1 MKSQLTKLVQL
12 IVLFFSITTAL
23 GQNSLSI
30 KNLDAG
36 PGDVSK
42 IIVGLDNTANASGF
56 QFTLKL
62 PNDLI
67 VKEKE
72 VKFIQRNTNHVIY
85 PKNIGNGEYLFICF
99 SATSDNF
106 TGNSGDLLEIPVE
119 IPLSY
124 VLGQTYP
131 MTFTEAIVSSALGQE
146 IGSNHKNGVLTVI
159 EGKNPDLKVGNITFQ
174 QNNILPNSKYT
185 VSWEVQNIGKA
196 VANGGWREQISL
208 VSSEGKKYLM
218 GNAFYSNVLAENGL
232 ISRTAEVDVPS
243 IIGFDGNVK
252 IEVSLITNSG
262 VREPANAKEN
272 NTTVSTTDANLLKRL
287 IFTIDRSEISE
298 NTTDRLRINL
308 ARSGS
313 INDDEVFTISS
324 DADSQFNLPATVKIN
339 KNESSNFLYIKP
351 VNNTTYEGD
360 KKVTLTAKGN
370 TYNDENVNFNL
381 IDDEKVILSLSYPA
395 NYTSTI
401 GSKIVFTVS
410 ANFPKNKEQ
419 VISLSTDKDK
429 RLQLPKQVTLL
440 AGLQTVTFEGTIL
453 DTQSIEKSEIA
464 NIFAKAEGYTSAVK
478 DIKLNSINIPTFTLT
493 IDPNKVSEGDGF
505 KATYA
510 TLKRTNQID
519 KQVIVQISA
528 NKVDQ
533 LILPTEVLFEKGASE
548 KIFNIGTV
556 NNSQVEGER
565 VVTVSSK
572 IKFDS
577 CNCVDDRDLASIT
590 KQDVTILDNDGLALS
605 IILSPSTVKAG
616 ATGTKLTVSRN
627 TESPEI
633 LQNPVTVNLS
643 STLPTVVELPS
654 TATIPAGSKEVQIT
668 FNTKIDSNL
677 TSDQSIR
684 IQGEALGYTPGFGWL
699 LVSDQNKS
707 DAVITKVIASTG
719 LEAGKKATVKTT
731 IQNQGNVVFPT
742 GYKLEYYIS
751 KNNNITGLT
760 PVTSSVINKSIN
772 IGESYEHQ
780 EEIQLPNLSGDVY
793 VVAVVNSDKSIN
805 ELTYDNNQNQILIK
819 VLPAYNVSVSVPK
832 PIYKTGETVL
842 ISGTAKTAAG
852 AVVQNTEV
860 TLRVKNQ
867 EFSRDFDLKTNANGA
882 FTYEY
887 KPLGNESGSYNL
899 GAAFP
904 GEEILSQATFELL
917 GLEIVNKPQYV
928 KWETLAG
935 VSLGKEFILKNK
947 TKTALTG
954 VKIKLPADADFTID
968 QTPIDIE
975 AGATVTFPYKIVST
989 VASKEVKYYEIKIA
1003 LTSNEGAEY
1012 SEIIYY
1018 NCKNQ
1023 EAVLEVNPISINTT
1037 MIKDKTRLYE
1047 FSLKN
1052 IGAVDAEK
1060 VEVLLPELGWMRL
1073 SSQTVIE
1080 RIKAGEEVKVVLELQ
1095 PTVKEQVNVPISG
1108 SLVAKQKTGA
1118 SVAIPFRITT
1128 VSESTGKL
1136 IVDATDE
1143 YTYNTPAA
1151 PHLRGAKVTVKQPY
1165 TGVIVAEGLTNDAG
1179 LFEVPNI
1186 PEGWYTID
1194 ISAEKHNPY
1203 QNNILVDPGRETKIT
1218 AFMSYQAISYSWDV
1232 KPTEIKDEYD
1242 IKLQVQFETNVPKPV
1257 IVMEV
1262 DDPKLNLKIGESRMS
1277 YITVTN
1283 HGLIAAQKIKITAGE
1298 LEGYTATPLITSL
1311 DVLNAKTSIVI
1322 PVLLKNESSLRRM
1335 SKASSGGG
1343 CGSIPIDLTAIF
1355 VCAGEKTTDAHIVYI
1370 SGICTD
1376 DPPRIQ
1382 PGPSTP
1388 SYGTPCTLGGC
1399 SWASVYSDAASALTG
1414 IDMCDKCTKKA
1425 VGTVYKCG
1433 KIVVHELTFYSCA
1446 YGLLT
1451 ASSLFDV
1458 GVGLASCFIKKLKVL
1473 VCAYYVAE
1481 TIYQCLLGGGSKRLS
1496 SQSSAPK
1503 GNFDFIYEDFQK
1515 INNAQ
1520 DATAGMVSEYLKNSQ
1535 LEEDNPDL
1543 EVFLQQVYNQVDNE
1557 KLFTPEDI
1565 LRIKNNLKNTSIT
1578 PSYVDEF
1585 TTRWNTTISAWSQN
1599 ILSPNSTYPNIVDK
1613 VKINQYKNAK
1623 TELASH
1629 TFKRGFV
1636 SAKEMY
1642 DSGMSALEEYAEEK
1656 SKDQASVCATVSLE
1670 FPQKLTMTRQAFEGK
1685 LKINN
1690 SSDLTVKD
1698 VNLDLIVRDENGE
1711 NKTYLFQVNKE
1722 AFLNGTGVVNP
1733 NAEGMGLVTFIPTK
1747 EAAPTVKQSYS
1758 FGGTLSYFDPQ
1769 VNERVTIQLNPVT
1782 LEVNPSPD
1790 LVLHYFM
1797 QRDILG
1803 DDSLTPDVV
1812 EPTIPAELSL
1822 MINNEGYGVAK
1833 NVNVE
1838 SAQPRIIDNDK
1849 GLLVDFKMIASNF
1862 NNEPRQLGLLNVN
1875 FGDIEAKQ
1883 SAIGQ
1888 WYFTSSLIG
1897 HFVKYDVKVV
1907 HKSSFGN
1914 ANLSLIKASYI
1925 HELIKSV
1932 RSFEATSDKIDD
1944 FLVNDL
1950 ADAYDTPDRIYL
1962 SNGTSE
1968 EVKKS
1973 DAIQIVD
1980 KVTPSTLTSKVKINP
1995 STTGWNYNAIVY
2007 PEAANYELI
2016 KVVRDND
2023 NVEIPLKNVWQT
2035 SVTLKDGLN
2044 PKYETKLHL
2053 LDKIADVSTYTL
2065 YYKPTDGNIPEVE
2078 TFVDAPEKNN
2088 SKSVEIVKVKFNKEI
2103 DVNTFLNSNV
2113 QIISQGAVLPSD
2125 AILIGKIDAK
2135 TYSINIKELTKTSG
2149 YYELLVKTLGIK
2161 DLLGNEGKNGKKIEW
2176 LQFINELGILK
2187 FETDQIKKQ
2196 PINTVKVIFNKPIRT
2211 EEFTADKITVNNLPV
2226 TNVTIK
2232 KADDYNY
2239 SISGFSALNQDDR
2252 DYKIAVD
2259 VTKITAVDGSKGLAL
2274 QTYDW
2279 KVDNNLPKVVKLQ
2292 TVSQG
2297 VTNSQNIT
2305 QIEVELNRKLTS
2317 NFESSAIILTKNGQ
2331 KVTVPFIIDKIDDL
2345 HYTIFG
2351 IGSYTSENA
2360 TYVLTIDQSTFKDE
2374 NENFGVGLAET
2385 SWTVRLAAV
2394 EAIADLKIA
2403 PDRGVSS
2410 TDNITSGSDTKLV
2423 YSTLSDNLNVE
2434 IYELL
2439 ATSEILIDKQFRDK
2453 KGTYEFLLK
2462 DKVGAKR
2469 FKVVAIDA
2477 NGNRST
2483 ASILS
2488 AYIDFVDF
2496 VTEIKPVNQNSNDCT
2511 DFDYVNVKFSE
2522 DVADNSFTKE
2532 AITLK
2537 SLGFEVPKTNMI
2549 VRKVTNKTYV
2559 LENIENQNDGSI
2571 TLEIDKSQIVK
2582 RLTGL
2587 NGVSTETIE
2596 LGNATAYPVS
2606 ISGEENPK
2614 INELYTYTASENMNK
2629 YDWFIING
2637 EIVSAVDNKVT
2648 VKWSKTNGQS
2658 LFLKYQTPLS
2668 CTSTL
2673 VKSIV
2678 VVDNT
2683 LGIDNP
2689 TESKKINLYPVPND
2703 GQFTIQTN
2711 TSLFNCTIFVYNMSG
2726 QLVYQE
2732 NNVNID
2738 KNIKNINL
2746 SKIASGNYVLIIH
2759 NNQEKLNFKFI
2770 IN

>member
-1 MKSQLTKLVQL
+1 MKIIKLL
-12 IVLFFSITTAL
+12 VLLFSITTAF

-30 KNLDAG
+30 KNLNAG
-36 PGDVSK
+36 PGDEAK
-42 IIVGLDNTANASGF
+42 IIVGLDNTDKVAGF

-62 PNDLI
+62 PNNLI
-67 VKEKE
+67 VKERE
-72 VKFIQRNTNHVIY
+72 VKFIQRNTNHIIY
-85 PKNIGNGEYLFICF
+85 PKNNGNGEYLFLCF
-99 SATSDNF
+99 SATNDEF

-124 VLGQTYP
+124 TVGQTYN
-131 MTFTEAIVSSALGQE
+131 MTFSGVELSSAAGQD
-146 IGSNHKNGVLTVI
+146 IGSNHKNGLLTII
-159 EGKNPDLKVGNITFQ
+159 EGKNPDLKVGNISFP
-174 QNNILPNSKYT
+174 QNDILPNSKYT
-185 VSWEVQNIGKA
+185 VNWEVQNIGKA
-196 VANGGWREQISL
+196 IANGGWREQISL
-208 VSSEGKKYLM
+208 VSSNGKKYII
-218 GNAFYSNVLAENGL
+218 GNAFYSNALAENGL

-243 IIGFDGNVK
+243 IIGFDGSVK
-252 IEVSLITNSG
+252 IEVNLITNSG
-262 VREPANAKEN
+262 VREPENAKEN
-272 NTTVSTTDANLLKRL
+272 NTLVSTTNANLLKRL

-324 DADSQFNLPATVKIN
+324 DVDSQFNLPATVKIN
-339 KNESSNFLYIKP
+339 KNESSSFLFIKP
-351 VNNTTYEGD
+351 TNNTTYEGD
-360 KKVTLTAKGN
+360 RKITLIAKGN
-370 TYNDENVNFNL
+370 AYNDENVNFNL
-381 IDDEKVILSLSYPA
+381 IDDEKVILSLSYPTD
-395 NYTSTI
+395 YTSTI
-401 GSKIVFTVS
+401 GSKIQFTLS

-419 VISLSTDKDK
+419 VISLSTDKSK
-429 RLQLPKQVTLL
+429 RLQLPERVTLL
-440 AGLQTVTFEGTIL
+440 ADVQTVTFEGTIL
-453 DTQSIEKSEIA
+453 DTQSIEKAEIA
-464 NIFAKAEGYTSAVK
+464 NIFAKAEGYSSAVK
-478 DIKLNSINIPTFTLT
+478 DIKLNSISIPTFTFT
-493 IDPNKVSEGDGF
+493 INPNKVSEGDGI

-528 NKVDQ
+528 NKADQ

-565 VVTVSSK
+565 LITIASK
-572 IKFDS
+572 IKFES
-577 CNCVDDRDLASIT
+577 CSCVDDNDATSIV
-590 KQDVTILDNDGLALS
+590 KQDLTIIDNDGLALS
-605 IILSPSTVKAG
+605 VAITPSTVKAG
-616 ATGTKLTVSRN
+616 SKNNKLTISRN
-627 TESPEI
+627 TENVSI
-633 LQNPVTVNLS
+633 LQNPVVVNLS
-643 STLPTVVELPS
+643 SSTPSVVELPA

-668 FNTKIDSNL
+668 FDTKIDPNL
-677 TSDQSIR
+677 TGDQSIR
-684 IQGEALGYTPGFGWL
+684 IQADAAGHSSGFGWM

-707 DAVITKVIASTG
+707 DAVVTKVEATSG

-731 IQNQGNVVFPT
+731 IQNQGNAVFPT
-742 GYKLEYYIS
+742 GYKLEYYVS

-760 PVTSSVINKSIN
+760 PVASSIINRPIN
-772 IGESYEHQ
+772 TGERYEHL
-780 EEIQLPNLSGDVY
+780 EEIQLPNISGDVY

-805 ELTYDNNQNQILIK
+805 ELTFDNNQNQILIK
-819 VLPAYNVSVSVPK
+819 VLPAYNVSVSVTK
-832 PIYKTGETVL
+832 PIYKTRETVT
-842 ISGTAKTAAG
+842 ISGVAKTAAG
-852 AVVQNTEV
+852 MPVQNTEV
-860 TLRVKNQ
+860 SLNVQNQ
-867 EFSRDFDLKTNANGA
+867 EFERVFNLKTDANGS
-882 FTYEY
+882 FVYDY
-887 KPLGNESGSYNL
+887 KPLDNESGSYTS

-904 GEEILSQATFELL
+904 GEQIVPQATFDLL

-935 VSLGKEFILKNK
+935 TSLGKEFILKNK

-954 VKIKLPADADFTID
+954 VKIQLPADADFTID
-968 QTPIDIE
+968 QTPIDIP
-975 AGATVTFPYKIVST
+975 AGATLTFPYKIVST
-989 VASKEVKYYEIKIA
+989 VASKEAKYYEIKIT

-1037 MIKDKTRLYE
+1037 MIKDQTRLYE

-1052 IGAVDAEK
+1052 IGAVDAQN
-1060 VEVLLPELGWMRL
+1060 VEVLLPELSWMRL

-1108 SLVAKQKTGA
+1108 NLVAKQKTGP
-1118 SVAIPFRITT
+1118 SIAIPYRIVT

-1136 IVDATDE
+1136 IIDATNE
-1143 YTYNTPAA
+1143 YTYNTLAA
-1151 PHLRGAKVTVKQPY
+1151 PHLKGAKVTVKQPY
-1165 TGVIVAEGLTNDAG
+1165 TGVIVAEGVTNEAG

-1194 ISAEKHNPY
+1194 VSAEKHNPY

-1218 AFMSYQAISYSWDV
+1218 AFMSYQAVTYSWNV
-1232 KPTEIKDEYD
+1232 VPTEIIDEYD
-1242 IKLQVQFETNVPKPV
+1242 ITLQVQFETNVPKPV

-1262 DDPKLNLKIGESRMS
+1262 DDSKLNLKLGESRMS

-1283 HGLIAAQKIKITAGE
+1283 HGLIAAQKIKITAGQ
-1298 LEGYTATPLITSL
+1298 LEGYSATPLITSL

-1322 PVLLKNESSLRRM
+1322 PVLLKNESSLNRLER
-1335 SKASSGGG
+1335 ASSGGSG
-1343 CGSIPIDLTAIF
+1343 CSIPIDLNAS
-1355 VCAGEKTTDAHIVYI
+1355 YI
-1370 SGICTD
+1370 CNGVQQTNANIIYIRTGCSDPQPPGTNSG
-1376 DPPRIQ
+1376 
-1382 PGPSTP
+1382 PGVPGG
-1388 SYGTPCTLGGC
+1388 GTPCTLGGC
-1399 SWASVYSDAASALTG
+1399 PWLAPLGGFSGITGLDVCDPCQKELIGFVLDCVPGVPPVLSCSYNILTDGLGSVWQCFIPPPFDCLYAVW
-1414 IDMCDKCTKKA
+1414 KA
-1425 VGTVYKCG
+1425 VYACV
-1433 KIVVHELTFYSCA
+1433 
-1446 YGLLT
+1446 
-1451 ASSLFDV
+1451 
-1458 GVGLASCFIKKLKVL
+1458 
-1473 VCAYYVAE
+1473 
-1481 TIYQCLLGGGSKRLS
+1481 GGGGSSKRLS
-1496 SQSSAPK
+1496 GSNSQNEGSFSFLEK
-1503 GNFDFIYEDFQK
+1503 DFKK
-1515 INNAQ
+1515 II
-1520 DATAGMVSEYLKNSQ
+1520 DADKATISLLSEYFKNTDLKQGSSDLEAFLKIVGTPMDLERALTSDEVNSLKNAM
-1535 LEEDNPDL
+1535 
-1543 EVFLQQVYNQVDNE
+1543 
-1557 KLFTPEDI
+1557 TG
-1565 LRIKNNLKNTSIT
+1565 TSIT
-1578 PSYVDEF
+1578 SAYIDSFVL
-1585 TTRWNTTISAWSQN
+1585 RWNTTVEAWN
-1599 ILSPNSTYPNIVDK
+1599 KGIYSPNTLYPDIVDK
-1613 VKINQYKNAK
+1613 IKINEYNAVRK
-1623 TELASH
+1623 DLKEH

-1636 SAKEMY
+1636 SVLDMYLSDIKAVKEFQ
-1642 DSGMSALEEYAEEK
+1642 EEK
-1656 SKDQASVCATVSLE
+1656 SKDQASVCSTVTLE
-1670 FPQKLTMTRQAFEGK
+1670 FPQRLTMTRQAFEGK

-1690 SSDLTVKD
+1690 SSDKTVKD

-1733 NAEGMGLVTFIPTK
+1733 NSEGMGLVTFIPTK

-1769 VNERVTIQLNPVT
+1769 VNERVTVQLNPVT

-1803 DDSLTPDVV
+1803 DDSLTPDIV

-1822 MINNEGYGVAK
+1822 MINNEGFGVAT

-1849 GLLVDFKMIASNF
+1849 GLLVDFKMIGSNF
-1862 NNEPRQLGLLNVN
+1862 NNEPKQLGLLNVN
-1875 FGDIEAKQ
+1875 FGNIEAKQ

-1932 RSFEATSDKIDD
+1932 RDYETTADKIDD
-1944 FLVNDL
+1944 FLVNDVS
-1950 ADAYDTPDRIYL
+1950 DAFDTPDRIYL

-1995 STTGWNYNAIVY
+1995 STSGWNYNAIVY

-2023 NVEIPLKNVWQT
+2023 NLEIPLKNVWQT
-2035 SVTLKDGLN
+2035 NVTLKDGLN

-2053 LDKIADVSTYTL
+2053 LDKIAEVSTYTL

-2078 TFVDAPEKNN
+2078 TFVDAPERNN
-2088 SKSVEIVKVKFNKEI
+2088 SKPVEVVTVKFNKEI

-2125 AILIGKIDAK
+2125 AILIGKIDAR

-2211 EEFTADKITVNNLPV
+2211 EEFTADKITVNNVPV
-2226 TNVTIK
+2226 NNITIQK
-2232 KADDYNY
+2232 VDDYNY
-2239 SISGFSALNQDDR
+2239 SISGLSTLNQDDR

-2292 TVSQG
+2292 TISQG
-2297 VTNSQNIT
+2297 VVNSQNIT
-2305 QIEVELNRKLTS
+2305 QIDVELNRKLTS
-2317 NFESSAIILTKNGQ
+2317 NFESSAITLTKNGQ
-2331 KVTVPFIIDKIDDL
+2331 KVNIPFIIDKVDDL
-2345 HYTIFG
+2345 HYTVLG
-2351 IGSYTSENA
+2351 LGSYTSENG
-2360 TYVLTIDQSTFKDE
+2360 TYVVTIDQSTLKDE

-2385 SWTVRLAAV
+2385 SWTVRLATV
-2394 EAIADLKIA
+2394 EAIADLKVA

-2410 TDNITSGSDTKLV
+2410 TDNITSGSDTKLI

-2439 ATSEILIDKQFRDK
+2439 ATSEVLIDKQFRDK
-2453 KGTYEFLLK
+2453 KGTYEFLLN
-2462 DKVGAKR
+2462 DRLGAKR
-2469 FKVVAIDA
+2469 FKVIAVDA
-2477 NGNRST
+2477 DGNRSA

-2488 AYIDFVDF
+2488 AYIDFIDF
-2496 VTEIKPVNQNSNDCT
+2496 VTEIKPINLNSNDCT
-2511 DFDYVNVKFSE
+2511 DFDYVEVKFSE
-2522 DVADNSFTKE
+2522 DVADNSFTKD

-2537 SLGFEVPKTNMI
+2537 SSGIVIPKNNVVI
-2549 VRKVTNKTYV
+2549 KKVSDKKYS
-2559 LENIENQNDGSI
+2559 LENIEYDKDGLI
-2571 TLEIDKSQIVK
+2571 TLEIDKSKISK
-2582 RLTGL
+2582 KLSGYTGQL
-2587 NGVSTETIE
+2587 IE
-2596 LGNATAYPVS
+2596 SKVIGSPNKYFVQVAGDDAPIIGDT
-2606 ISGEENPK
+2606 
-2614 INELYTYTASENMNK
+2614 YTYVATTSMSKYDWIIVNGEILSASENT
-2629 YDWFIING
+2629 
-2637 EIVSAVDNKVT
+2637 VT
-2648 VKWSKTNGQS
+2648 VKWDRIGEQT
-2658 LFLKYQTPLS
+2658 LFLRYQTPLG
-2668 CTSTL
+2668 CIATILKTVI
-2673 VKSIV
+2673 VK
-2678 VVDNT
+2678 DRT
-2683 LGIDNP
+2683 LGTDIVS
-2689 TESKKINLYPVPND
+2689 TENRKINLAPVPNN
-2703 GQFTIQTN
+2703 GLFKIQTN
-2711 TSLFNCTIFVYNMSG
+2711 KPLYNCLVSIFNLSG
-2726 QLVYQE
+2726 QMVYQE
-2732 NNVNID
+2732 KNASID
-2738 KNIKNINL
+2738 KKEINVSNL
-2746 SKIASGNYVLIIH
+2746 PFGTYILIIEDKG
-2759 NNQEKLNFKFI
+2759 EKLNFKFVI
-2770 IN
+2770 E

>member
-1 MKSQLTKLVQL
+1 MKLFKFA
-12 IVLFFSITTAL
+12 LFFLFSLHLPLFA
-23 GQNSLSI
+23 QNSLVI
-30 KNLDAG
+30 KNAEAG
-36 PGDVSK
+36 PGDTSK
-42 IIVGLDNTANASGF
+42 IIIGLNNTDNVSGF
-56 QFTLKL
+56 QFKIKL

-72 VKFIQRNTNHVIY
+72 VKFIARNTNHVIY
-85 PKNIGNGEYLFICF
+85 PKALGNGEYLFLCF
-99 SATSDNF
+99 SGSNDNF
-106 TGNSGDLLEIPVE
+106 TGTLGDLLEIPFEV
-119 IPLSY
+119 PLTY
-124 VLGQTYP
+124 TQGQTYE
-131 MTFTEAIVSSALGQE
+131 MTFTETIVSSASGQD
-146 IGSNHKNGVLTVI
+146 IGSNHSNGVLTI
-159 EGKNPDLKVGNITFQ
+159 GEGKNPDLKVGNITFS
-174 QNNILPNSKYT
+174 QNDILPNSKYT
-185 VSWEVQNIGKA
+185 VNWEVQNIGKA

-208 VSSEGKKYLM
+208 VATNGKKYII
-218 GNAFYSNVLAENGL
+218 GNAFYSNDLAENGT

-243 IIGFDGNVK
+243 IIGFDGSVK
-252 IEVSLITNSG
+252 LEVNLLTNSA

-272 NTTVSTTDANLLKRL
+272 NINVSVANANLLRRL
-287 IFTIDRSEISE
+287 IFSIDKNQIIE
-298 NTTDRLRINL
+298 NTTDQLRLNI
-308 ARSGS
+308 ARSGD
-313 INDDEVFTISS
+313 IGNDEIFTISS
-324 DADSQFNLPATVKIN
+324 DADSQFALPKTVQIN

-351 VNNTTYEGD
+351 VNNATYEGD
-360 KKVTLTAKGN
+360 RKITLTVKGN
-370 TYNDENVNFNL
+370 TYNDENVAFDL
-381 IDDEKVILSLSYPA
+381 LDDEKVILTLSYPN
-395 NYTSTI
+395 NYTSAVAD
-401 GSKIVFTVS
+401 KIVFTVS
-410 ANFPKNKEQ
+410 ANFPKNKDQ
-419 VISLSTDKDK
+419 VISLSTDKNK
-429 RLQLPKQVTLL
+429 RLELPQQVTLL
-440 AGLQTVTFEGTIL
+440 AGVQTVTFEGTIL
-453 DTQSIEKSEIA
+453 DTQIIEKSEVA
-464 NIFAKAEGYTSAVK
+464 NVFAKAEGYTSAVK
-478 DIKLNSINIPTFTLT
+478 DIKLNSINIPTFTFA
-493 IDPNKVSEGDGF
+493 INPNKVSEGDGL

-510 TLKRTNQID
+510 TLKRTDQID

-528 NKVDQ
+528 SKADQ
-533 LILPTEVLFEKGASE
+533 LILPTEVLFEKGATE

-565 VVTVSSK
+565 VVTISSK
-572 IKFDS
+572 IKFES
-577 CNCVDDRDLASIT
+577 CNCVDDRDVASIT

-605 IILSPSTVKAG
+605 ITLSPSTVKAG
-616 ATGTKLTVSRN
+616 TIGATLTLSRN

-633 LQNPVTVNLS
+633 LQNLVTVNLS
-643 STLPTVVELPS
+643 STVPSVVELPA
-654 TATIPAGSKEVQIT
+654 TVTIPAGSKEVQIV
-668 FNTKIDSNL
+668 FNTKIDPNL
-677 TSDQSIR
+677 TGDQSIR
-684 IQGEALGYTPGFGWL
+684 IQGEATGYTPGFGWL

-707 DAVITKVIASTG
+707 DAVITKVMASTG
-719 LEAGKKATVKTT
+719 LEAGKKTTVTTT
-731 IQNQGNVVFPT
+731 IQNQGNVVFPS

-751 KNNNITGLT
+751 KNNNTTGLT

-772 IGESYEHQ
+772 VGESYEHQ

-805 ELTYDNNQNQILIK
+805 ELTYDNNQNQTLIK
-819 VLPAYNVSVSVPK
+819 VLPAYNVSVSVAK
-832 PIYKTGETVL
+832 PIYKTGETIL
-842 ISGTAKTAAG
+842 ISGTAKTAGG

-860 TLRVKNQ
+860 ILRVQNQ
-867 EFSRDFDLKTNANGA
+867 EFLRDFDLKTDANGA

-887 KPLGNESGSYNL
+887 KPLGNESGSYSV

-954 VKIKLPADADFTID
+954 VKIELPTDADFTID
-968 QTPIDIE
+968 QTPVTIP
-975 AGATVTFPYKIVST
+975 AGATITFPYKIVST
-989 VASKEVKYYEIKIA
+989 VASKEAKYYEIKIA
-1003 LTSNEGAEY
+1003 LTSSEGAEY

-1037 MIKDKTRLYE
+1037 MIKDQTRLYE

-1052 IGAVDAEK
+1052 VGAVDAQN
-1060 VEVLLPELGWMRL
+1060 VEVLLPELSWMRL

-1108 SLVAKQKTGA
+1108 SLVTKQKTGA
-1118 SVAIPFRITT
+1118 SIAIPFRITT

-1165 TGVIVAEGLTNDAG
+1165 TGVIVAEGLTNEFG

-1186 PEGWYTID
+1186 PEGWYTVD
-1194 ISAEKHNPY
+1194 VTAEKHNPY

-1232 KPTEIKDEYD
+1232 KPIEIKDEYD
-1242 IKLQVQFETNVPKPV
+1242 VTLQVQFETNVPKPV
-1257 IVMEV
+1257 IVMEI
-1262 DDPKLNLKIGESRMS
+1262 DDPKLDLKVGESRIS
-1277 YITVTN
+1277 YITITN
-1283 HGLIAAQKIKITAGE
+1283 HGLIAAKQVSITPGGRLGEYSIK
-1298 LEGYTATPLITSL
+1298 PLITSI
-1311 DVLNAKTSIVI
+1311 DILNAKTSIVVPVLIKNESNSNRSARSASGGGGCSFPVDLSGFYECYDIQPITATTVYVRGICTEPPGRVEPQPSPTFTGVNCTLGNCPGLAPFGILASVITSFPDLCDPCNRRIIEFIYDCIPGPQDAVKCVYKIFRKGSVWSKIWNCAKRI
-1322 PVLLKNESSLRRM
+1322 PVLECFISGVETIIECN
-1335 SKASSGGG
+1335 SSG
-1343 CGSIPIDLTAIF
+1343 
-1355 VCAGEKTTDAHIVYI
+1355 
-1370 SGICTD
+1370 SG
-1376 DPPRIQ
+1376 
-1382 PGPSTP
+1382 
-1388 SYGTPCTLGGC
+1388 
-1399 SWASVYSDAASALTG
+1399 
-1414 IDMCDKCTKKA
+1414 
-1425 VGTVYKCG
+1425 
-1433 KIVVHELTFYSCA
+1433 
-1446 YGLLT
+1446 
-1451 ASSLFDV
+1451 
-1458 GVGLASCFIKKLKVL
+1458 
-1473 VCAYYVAE
+1473 
-1481 TIYQCLLGGGSKRLS
+1481 KRLS
-1496 SQSSAPK
+1496 SGSSINNSK
-1503 GNFDFIYEDFQK
+1503 GKWDFILEDFK
-1515 INNAQ
+1515 EI
-1520 DATAGMVSEYLKNSQ
+1520 DAVDREFKPRISECFRNPEIEENDTNLYLM
-1535 LEEDNPDL
+1535 LE
-1543 EVFLQQVYNQVDNE
+1543 QVYQRMDEVKSFSD
-1557 KLFTPEDI
+1557 EDI
-1565 LRIKNNLKNTSIT
+1565 NAIKLALNTTTI
-1578 PSYVDEF
+1578 PSTYIDTF
-1585 TTRWNTTISAWSQN
+1585 TERWNSSVDAWN
-1599 ILSPNSTYPNIVDK
+1599 KGVLSPNSEYPDIIDK
-1613 VKINQYKNAK
+1613 TKIDNHDDAIDNLNEY
-1623 TELASH
+1623 
-1629 TFKRGFV
+1629 TFERGFTSV
-1636 SAKEMY
+1636 QEMY
-1642 DSGMSALEEYAEEK
+1642 DYGINTVKDYGEELTNEK
-1656 SKDQASVCATVSLE
+1656 SSVCATVTLE
-1670 FPQKLTMTRQAFEGK
+1670 FPQRLTMTRQAFEGK

-1698 VNLDLIVRDENGE
+1698 VNLDLVVKDENGE

-1769 VNERVTIQLNPVT
+1769 VNEVVTIQLNPVT

-1803 DDSLTPDVV
+1803 DDSLTEDIV

-1822 MINNEGYGVAK
+1822 MINNEGFGAAK

-1849 GLLVDFKMIASNF
+1849 GLLVDFKMIGSNF

-1932 RSFEATSDKIDD
+1932 RDYQATADKIDD
-1944 FLVNDL
+1944 FLVNDI

-1973 DAIQIVD
+1973 DAIQILD
-1980 KVTPSTLTSKVKINP
+1980 KLTPSTLTSKVKINP
-1995 STTGWNYNAIVY
+1995 STSGWNYNSILY
-2007 PEAANYELI
+2007 PEAAQYELI

-2044 PKYETKLHL
+2044 PKYENKLHV
-2053 LDKIADVSTYTL
+2053 LDKISDVSTYTL
-2065 YYKPTDGNIPEVE
+2065 FYKPTDGNIPEVE
-2078 TFVDAPEKNN
+2078 AFIDAPEKNN
-2088 SKSVEIVKVKFNKEI
+2088 SRPVEVVTVKFNKEI

-2113 QIISQGAVLPSD
+2113 QITSQGAILPSD
-2125 AILIGKIDAK
+2125 TILIGKIDAQ
-2135 TYSINIKELTKTSG
+2135 TYAINIKELTKTSG

-2226 TNVTIK
+2226 TNISISKV
-2232 KADDYNY
+2232 DDYNY
-2239 SISGFSALNQDDR
+2239 TLSGISDVNQNNG

-2259 VTKITAVDGSKGLAL
+2259 VTKITAVDGTKGLVL

-2305 QIEVELNRKLTS
+2305 QVDVELNRKLTS
-2317 NFESSAIILTKNGQ
+2317 NFEASAVSLTKNGQ
-2331 KVTVPFIIDKIDDL
+2331 KVNASLIIDKVDNL
-2345 HYTIFG
+2345 NYTILG
-2351 IGSYTSENA
+2351 LGTYTAENG
-2360 TYVLTIDQSTFKDE
+2360 TYVLTIDQTTFKDE
-2374 NENFGVGLAET
+2374 NDNFGVSTAET
-2385 SWTVRLAAV
+2385 SWTVRVAAV
-2394 EAIADLKIA
+2394 EAIANLKVT
-2403 PDRGVSS
+2403 PDRGSS
-2410 TDNITSGSDTKLV
+2410 ATDNITSGNDTKLV

-2434 IYELL
+2434 VYELL
-2439 ATSEILIDKQFRDK
+2439 ATSEVLIDKQFRSQ
-2453 KGTYEFLLK
+2453 KGTFDFPLN
-2462 DKVGAKR
+2462 DQFGAKR

-2477 NGNRST
+2477 DGNRS
-2483 ASILS
+2483 AAAIISVF
-2488 AYIDFVDF
+2488 IDFTDL

-2522 DVADNSFTKE
+2522 DIEETSFTKE

-2537 SLGFEVPKTNMI
+2537 SFGIEIPKTNMVI
-2549 VRKVTNKTYV
+2549 RKVTNKAYV
-2559 LENIENQNDGSI
+2559 LENIQNQNDGGI
-2571 TLEIDKSQIVK
+2571 ALEIDKSKITK
-2582 RLTGL
+2582 KLTGL
-2587 NGVSTETIE
+2587 NGVSTDAIE
-2596 LGNATAYPVS
+2596 LGNAAAYPVAV
-2606 ISGEENPK
+2606 SGEENPT
-2614 INELYTYTASENMNK
+2614 INQLYTYTADENMSK

-2637 EIVSAVDNKVT
+2637 EIVSTVDNKVT
-2648 VKWSKTNGQS
+2648 VKWNKTNAQS
-2658 LFLKYQTPLS
+2658 LILKYQTPLGCS
-2668 CTSTL
+2668 LTST
-2673 VKSIV
+2673 KDV
-2678 VVDNT
+2678 VVVTDAA
-2683 LGIDNP
+2683 LAA
-2689 TESKKINLYPVPND
+2689 ESFNIGKNVMAPIPNK

-2711 TSLFNCTIFVYNMSG
+2711 KSMKNCIMTIFHISGKLVHQESNMNFD
-2726 QLVYQE
+2726 E
-2732 NNVNID
+2732 KIRNINVNLEAGSYI
-2738 KNIKNINL
+2738 
-2746 SKIASGNYVLIIH
+2746 LII
-2759 NNQEKLNFKFI
+2759 NNQEDKVQFKFLVE
-2770 IN
+2770 